1 MIAVETLA
9 LAVCQ
14 NTVIN
19 GITSCDEDTNN
30 DVTPAVLFDMTSAPT
45 PFKPGGTQ
53 QSFIPGGSASRS
65 NPLLYVPFLTIK
77 VPLLNYKLLLT
88 NAVLFTNLV

>member
-1 MIAVETLA
+1 MIAVETFA

-19 GITSCDEDTNN
+19 GITSCDEATNN
-30 DVTPAVLFDMTSAPT
+30 VTPAVLFDMTSAPT

-77 VPLLNYKLLLT
+77 MPLLN
-88 NAVLFTNLV
+88 

>member
-19 GITSCDEDTNN
+19 GITICDEDTNN

-53 QSFIPGGSASRS
+53 QRFIPGGSAPRS
-65 NPLLYVPFLTIK
+65 SPLLYVPFLTKK
-77 VPLLNYKLLLT
+77 VPLLN
-88 NAVLFTNLV
+88 

>member
-19 GITSCDEDTNN
+19 DITICDEDTNN
-30 DVTPAVLFDMTSAPT
+30 DVTAAALFDMTSAPT

-53 QSFIPGGSASRS
+53 QGFILEGSAPRS
-65 NPLLYVPFLTIK
+65 NPLLFYIPFLTEG
-77 VPLLNYKLLLT
+77 VPLSY
-88 NAVLFTNLV
+88 

>member
-1 MIAVETLA
+1 MIAVETFA

-30 DVTPAVLFDMTSAPT
+30 NVTPAVLFDMTSAPT
-45 PFKPGGTQ
+45 
-53 QSFIPGGSASRS
+53 
-65 NPLLYVPFLTIK
+65 
-77 VPLLNYKLLLT
+77 LLNPGALNK
-88 NAVLFTNLV
+88 VLFREVLPRGPTPYFMYHF